1 MTEILIGILVGLVII
16 ISGKITKFDNDESF
30 YPLILIFISLLYILF
45 ASIDQGF
52 SVILVETLI
61 AAFFISCAILGFKG
75 SKLWIPIGYAL
86 HGFFDILH
94 PNLLNNSGV
103 PAWWP
108 GFCLGID
115 EVIALYLIWKIYN
128 KKV

>member
-1 MTEILIGILVGLVII
+1 MLEILIGIIAGIAII
-16 ISGKITKFDNDESF
+16 ISGKMMNFEKDDSF

-45 ASIDQGF
+45 ASIDQGI
-52 SVILVETLI
+52 SVILVESLI
-61 AAFFISCAILGFKG
+61 AALFIIFAVLGFKG
-75 SKLWIPIGYAL
+75 NRLWVPIGYAI

-94 PNLLNNSGV
+94 PYILNNSGV
-103 PAWWP
+103 PEWWA

-115 EVIALYLIWKIYN
+115 EVIALYLFWKIYY